1 LQKLNTQVV
10 AVSTST
16 DVDKWKEFIKEKEFD
31 VIINAADTDYRSNF
45 RADYNVRT
53 TPQVYVLDKE
63 RKVIAKK
70 LDVEQLVG
78 FLRNYQKFQ

>member
-1 LQKLNTQVV
+1 VV